1 MSIHSH
7 RTVYVSLSSRLT
19 LLPRSPQPDSY
30 MVPITDINV
39 SDDGN
44 AGEEWGLVLGD
55 VTFDTATLAP
65 LPGDTF
71 ATAGRTCSH
80 LMAAGRPDGDY
91 YIDPVGKGD
100 FAQMAKVTCD
110 MVGGGGEVQWLT
122 MHGTDMDAVVA
133 QACPRSGGEA
143 PLCFNFPL
151 TQSHAAPQ
159 RPSVTSDQRW
169 LHSHQQLC
177 QRSARPLLA
186 HAWRDQRRR
195 RALAQRKCQ
204 D

>member
-65 LPGDTF
+65 LPGDIF

-110 MVGGGGEVQWLT
+110 MVRGCGAATKKNPEEP
-122 MHGTDMDAVVA
+122 AV
-133 QACPRSGGEA
+133 
-143 PLCFNFPL
+143 
-151 TQSHAAPQ
+151 TQRGITGAA
-159 RPSVTSDQRW
+159 R
-169 LHSHQQLC
+169 C
-177 QRSARPLLA
+177 PLLPL
-186 HAWRDQRRR
+186 RLSKPPLLLMLPSSPPQ
-195 RALAQRKCQ
+195 
-204 D
+204 